1 MTLFW
6 HQLTAEQRIFWR
18 NRESA
23 VFIFIFPLLL
33 FVLLGSL
40 YEGEIELDDGVEY
53 RAADVLL
60 AGMIGYGA
68 ANTAFAGLAIMLVL
82 RREYGI
88 LKRLRS
94 TPLPA
99 PTYLVAV
106 LASAVIVFALQVATL
121 LVLGHFA
128 YDAQLPERV
137 GSLALLVLLGVL
149 AFAGLGIGAAALIRS
164 GEGASAVLNVVLLP
178 MAFLSGAF
186 GSRDYPSLLEA
197 IASALPLKHYIDL
210 VYAAYLQ
217 DEGLWSDP
225 LALAVVV
232 AWGLA
237 GAAVGVWRFGWEPRE
252 R

>member
-1 MTLFW
+1 MSVVW
-6 HQLTAEQRIFWR
+6 HQVKAEQLIFWR

-23 VFIFIFPLLL
+23 VFIFIFPILL

-40 YEGEIELDDGVEY
+40 YDGEIEINGVEY
-53 RAADVLL
+53 QASDVLL

-68 ANTAFAGLAIMLVL
+68 ANTAFAGLAIVLVV

-99 PTYLVAV
+99 ATYLGSM
-106 LASAVIVFALQVATL
+106 LASSLFVFALQVAAL
-121 LVLGHFA
+121 FLLGHFA
-128 YDAQLPERV
+128 YDAQLPERI
-137 GSLALLVLLGVL
+137 GSLMLLVLLGVV
-149 AFAGLGIGAAALIRS
+149 AFAGLGIGSAALIRS
-164 GEGASAVLNVVLLP
+164 AEGASAVLNVVLLP

-186 GSRDYPSLLEA
+186 GSRDYPAVLEA
-197 IASALPLKHYIDL
+197 IANVLPLKYFIDL
-210 VYAAYLQ
+210 VYAVYLE
-217 DEGLWSDP
+217 DEAVWSDP
-225 LALAVVV
+225 RAIAVIL

-237 GAAVGVWRFGWEPRE
+237 GAVIGARRFGWEPRE